1 MCQPPA
7 RSALQG
13 PRAPIGEY
21 QRVAFVGARTWLE
34 GCTPASAVH
43 GLEPRRFELPQQP
56 ALSVA
61 GELERFSPH
70 VTVVFD
76 PAAIDPEMLA
86 ALPGPVLGVLVG
98 GVPEG
103 DCSWAGQLDRI
114 VSFRPSL
121 TGAEIG
127 PATLWRA
134 IPPPVGDA
142 FFGPVS
148 PIHHAPRAM
157 SIGRSTPHRETLL
170 MPAKHH
176 HDLLQLLHG
185 LSGEPLA
192 ELLREYDVGVYVASR
207 EGGGFGLP
215 VGLHLAAGQLLLS
228 EPLSP
233 GHGLERDID
242 YLQFDS
248 PEALVW
254 ILERM
259 GRFPE
264 MHQRVRTRGR
274 LKAEQFRA
282 SRLFARLLHDLRRD
296 LVAFGAKGARR
307 A

>member
-1 MCQPPA
+1 MSQPPA

-13 PRAPIGEY
+13 RRAPIGEP
-21 QRVAFVGARTWLE
+21 QRVAFIGARAWLE
-34 GCTPASAVH
+34 GCTPASAVQ
-43 GLEPRRFELPQQP
+43 GLVSRRFEFPQQP
-56 ALSVA
+56 GRSIA
-61 GELERFSPH
+61 GELKRFRPH

-76 PAAIDPEMLA
+76 PAAIDGDLLV
-86 ALPGPVLGVLVG
+86 ALPAPVLGVLVG

-103 DCSWAGQLDRI
+103 DCAWAGQLDRL

-121 TGAEIG
+121 TGTEID
-127 PATLWRA
+127 PARLWRA

-148 PIHHAPRAM
+148 PLHRAPRAM
-157 SIGRSTPHRETLL
+157 SIGRSTPHRETIL

-185 LSGEPLA
+185 VSGEPLA
-192 ELLREYDVGVYVASR
+192 ELLREYDVGVYVAPR

-228 EPLSP
+228 DPLSP

-254 ILERM
+254 MLERM

-264 MHQRVRTRGR
+264 MHQRVRVRGR

-282 SRLFARLLHDLRRD
+282 SRLFARLLADLHRD
-296 LVAFGAKGARR
+296 LASFGAGRAVGA
-307 A
+307 